1 MGIRLEGRGFS
12 GKIDRKNVPVPK
24 KEGMAL
30 FREQRFFFSELGLIH
45 AWQEFPLVYAEL
57 TLKDSFL

>member
-30 FREQRFFFSELGLIH
+30 FREQRVFFQSW
-45 AWQEFPLVYAEL
+45 A
-57 TLKDSFL
+57 SFMHGRNFLWFMQS